1 VVVAIIKYVFRS
13 IAFLFLTILTQIG
26 GVVYLLSLYT
36 HQHTDKWSTN
46 RWIQRLYRTGAFLA
60 IYAIATFLI
69 VPLLARPFGRVP
81 LPVTQ
86 KDHLRPLNLLTC
98 LLNRHYVDPVMKKV
112 ATETAL
118 KMNSRYPGTE
128 TNYLDAN
135 FPFIN
140 GFPLIPHLSHND
152 GKKLD
157 LAFYYLEA
165 ATDRASNEAPS
176 PIGYGVCEEPLP
188 NEVCTP
194 CNCSSKGNW
203 QYSFL
208 THIIPQG
215 EKGKLLFDAS
225 RTKTLAELFAQ
236 REEIGKIF
244 IEPHLKTRLNLQ
256 SGKVRFH
263 GCQAVRHDDH
273 LHVQLK

>member
-1 VVVAIIKYVFRS
+1 MAILKYIIRS
-13 IAFLFLTILTQIG
+13 IVFLLLTILTQIG
-26 GVVYLLSLYT
+26 GVVYLLSLLT
-36 HQHTDKWSTN
+36 HRLTDKQTTKTW
-46 RWIQRLYRTGAFLA
+46 QKHLYRTASFVAL
-60 IYAIATFLI
+60 YNIATFLL

-81 LPVTQ
+81 LPLTQ
-86 KDHLRPLNLLTC
+86 KDHLRPLTLLTC
-98 LLNRHYVDPVMKKV
+98 LLNRHYVVPAMKKV
-112 ATETAL
+112 AIETARE
-118 KMNSRYPGTE
+118 MNQRYPGTE

-135 FPFIN
+135 FPFLK

-165 ATDRASNEAPS
+165 ATDRVTNEAPS

-188 NEVCTP
+188 DEVCTY
-194 CNCSSKGNW
+194 CACSSKGNW

-215 EKGKLLFDAS
+215 KKDKLLFDAS

-236 REEIGKIF
+236 REEVEKIF
-244 IEPHLKTRLNLQ
+244 IEPHLKTRLHLQ
-256 SGKVRFH
+256 SGKIRFH

-273 LHVQLK
+273 LHIQLK